1 VPDISHSDPSTLR
14 KKDKASLLRKPVLH
28 VDCGIRQFGPQLLHR
43 KHEPRSLA
51 RTEERRPSSRD
62 TCNTASQR
70 RIRNQLG
77 SQIISSYF
85 DFASWIRSI
94 TPRNSL
100 LNHSL
105 MKISWV
111 TALIASGVGAT
122 VIADMFLKR
131 GAPLNSRSVAIGAA
145 LYALVAI
152 PVALAYRE
160 ISFNALFIIWEGLT
174 ILVGL
179 AIGILWFH
187 EPMTTRTVIAALF
200 AIAAMA
206 LMYTQ

>member
-1 VPDISHSDPSTLR
+1 
-14 KKDKASLLRKPVLH
+14 
-28 VDCGIRQFGPQLLHR
+28 
-43 KHEPRSLA
+43 
-51 RTEERRPSSRD
+51 
-62 TCNTASQR
+62 
-70 RIRNQLG
+70 
-77 SQIISSYF
+77 
-85 DFASWIRSI
+85 
-94 TPRNSL
+94 
-100 LNHSL
+100 